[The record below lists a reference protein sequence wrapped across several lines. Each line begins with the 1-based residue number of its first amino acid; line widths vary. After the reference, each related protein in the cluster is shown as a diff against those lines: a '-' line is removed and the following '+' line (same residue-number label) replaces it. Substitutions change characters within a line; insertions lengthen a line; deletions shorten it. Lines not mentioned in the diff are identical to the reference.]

1 MAFAFHNWPNQLAEY
16 PTLEMSNLAHRM
28 RFRMIASSARV
39 KRERMTMS
47 KSFRVLAW
55 PAFKNRGPYNVLLY
69 RSMQAL
75 GATVDEFSAWRILSN
90 RYDIVHLH
98 WPEYCVNGRGAL
110 ASLFW
115 SCALFAAMSWVRL
128 RGGKVIWTVHNL
140 QSHVQQHPGIE
151 RYFWK
156 IFTALLNAYIG
167 LTETGAEQA
176 RHRYPALRSKP
187 GFIIPHGNIRD
198 AYPAVEIS
206 REEARLRL
214 GIPPSARVVGFFGS
228 IERYKGITELVETF
242 SALND
247 HRAVLYAAGKCYLT
261 DEERAHIE
269 HIAARDNRVC
279 LRLEYIPDADATSYI
294 RASDL
299 VALPFREILN
309 SGSAVLALSLDRPVL
324 VPAKGAMVELQQFAG
339 AEWVR
344 LYSGELT
351 PETLRNHLDAAIE
364 GAAMRGRCCA
374 LESGWAGLDWKDL
387 AQLTLDA
394 YHSVIGAARQYRAN
408 ARRPGKFAA

>member
-1 MAFAFHNWPNQLAEY
+1 MKEK
-16 PTLEMSNLAHRM
+16 
-28 RFRMIASSARV
+28 I
-39 KRERMTMS
+39 MS
-47 KSFRVLAW
+47 KPLRILAW
-55 PAFKNRGPYNVLLY
+55 PAFKNHGPYNVLLY
-69 RSMQAL
+69 RSMQTL
-75 GATVDEFSAWRILSN
+75 GATVEEFSAWRILSK

-115 SCALFAAMSWVRL
+115 SCSLFAVMCWVRL

-140 QSHVQQHPGIE
+140 QSHLQQHPGIE

-176 RHRYPALRSKP
+176 RRRYPALRSKR
-187 GFIIPHGNIRD
+187 GFVIPHGNIRD
-198 AYPAVEIS
+198 AYPGVEIS
-206 REEARLRL
+206 CEEARLRL
-214 GIPPSARVVGFFGS
+214 GISPSARVVGFFGS
-228 IERYKGITELVETF
+228 IERYKGITELVEAF

-261 DEERAHIE
+261 AQERAHIE
-269 HIAARDNRVC
+269 HIAGGDSRVR
-279 LRLEYIPDADATSYI
+279 LRLEYIPAADAASYI

-299 VALPFREILN
+299 VVLPFREILN

-324 VPAKGAMVELQQFAG
+324 VPGRGAMPDLQQFAG

-351 PETLRNHLDAAIE
+351 SGTLQQHLDAAIG
-364 GAAMRGRCCA
+364 GAAMRGHCRA
-374 LESGWAGLDWKDL
+374 LEFGWAGLGWNDL
-387 AQLTLDA
+387 AQLTLNA
-394 YHSVIGAARQYRAN
+394 YHAVIAPAPH
-408 ARRPGKFAA
+408 RPSISTSEKFAVRR

>member
-1 MAFAFHNWPNQLAEY
+1 MNNVL
-16 PTLEMSNLAHRM
+16 R
-28 RFRMIASSARV
+28 I
-39 KRERMTMS
+39 
-47 KSFRVLAW
+47 LAW

-69 RSMQAL
+69 GNMQTL
-75 GATVDEFSAWRILSN
+75 GATVEEFSAWRILSK

-110 ASLFW
+110 ASVFW
-115 SCALFAAMSWVRL
+115 SCALFGAMCWLRL

-140 QSHVQQHPGIE
+140 QSHLQQHPAIE

-156 IFTALLNAYIG
+156 IFTALLNGYIA
-167 LTETGAEQA
+167 LTVTGAKRA

-206 REEARLRL
+206 REDARLRL

-228 IERYKGITELVETF
+228 IERYKGITELVEAF

-261 DEERAHIE
+261 PQERAHIE
-269 HIAARDNRVC
+269 HIAARDNRVR
-279 LRLEYIPDADATSYI
+279 LRLEYIPDADAASYI

-299 VALPFREILN
+299 VVLPFREILN

-324 VPAKGAMVELQQFAG
+324 LPARGAMPELQQFAG
-339 AEWVR
+339 TEWVR

-351 PETLRNHLDAAIE
+351 AETLQRHLDAALDTTE
-364 GAAMRGRCCA
+364 TRGRCRA

-387 AQLTLDA
+387 AQITLRA
-394 YHSVIGAARQYRAN
+394 YHAVIGAAPQYRTN
-408 ARRPGKFAA
+408 AGRSGKFAG